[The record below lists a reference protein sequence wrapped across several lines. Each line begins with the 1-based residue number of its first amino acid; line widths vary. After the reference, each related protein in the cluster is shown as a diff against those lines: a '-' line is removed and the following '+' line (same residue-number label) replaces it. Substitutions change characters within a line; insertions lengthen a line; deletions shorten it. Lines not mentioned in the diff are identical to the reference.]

1 MNTTNAII
9 EEAPVLSTGEQL
21 AKYSVRVAVC
31 VNRMLEQCG
40 DQTDPIAIASYIAV
54 SRGQLTASVAD
65 LESILVNISDD
76 DFESATKYITTV
88 VQRRMEGAFDAL
100 TEGKPSQA
108 PQKVTN

>member
-9 EEAPVLSTGEQL
+9 DEAPVFTTGEQL

-54 SRGQLTASVAD
+54 SRGQLSASVSD

-76 DFESATKYITTV
+76 DFESATNYITSV

-100 TEGKPSQA
+100 TEGKSIQA